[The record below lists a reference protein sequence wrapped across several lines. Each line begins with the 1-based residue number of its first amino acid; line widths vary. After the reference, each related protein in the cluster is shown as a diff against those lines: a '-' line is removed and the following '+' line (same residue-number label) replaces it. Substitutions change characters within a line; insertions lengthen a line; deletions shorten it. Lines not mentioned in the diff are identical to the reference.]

1 MAGAAEKGGAGEGA
15 ADVDKELSKNA
26 RKIASTFAPRSSTAK
41 KNPAF
46 KGSALYTIFEVR
58 AFSTK
63 DVMQK
68 ARPTVIHK
76 FRAAVCLLFFFFF
89 RAHWL
94 DGDSV

>member
-1 MAGAAEKGGAGEGA
+1 MAGASEKGGAGEGA

-58 AFSTK
+58 ASSTNG
-63 DVMQK
+63 VMQK
-68 ARPTVIHK
+68 ARPPLSTNS
-76 FRAAVCLLFFFFF
+76 ALLFVYFFFPSALVG
-89 RAHWL
+89 R
-94 DGDSV
+94 